1 MRLNECSCGCGGTGT
16 SCKQKEL
23 DSYMFFGNLQIIKRS
38 IDALMQMSPS
48 DVDAILN
55 DGHDWAAD
63 HIATSKDDIQEV
75 ADFFINKMSR
85 GSHSGIVMMGEDPRL
100 ADAHA
105 MKTFESFLA
114 ESKKAKKTKADQDE
128 DGDNDFADAKIAQ
141 YVAGGMSKEEAI
153 KKSRKFN
160 K

>member
-1 MRLNECSCGCGGTGT
+1 MRVNECSCGCGGTSTG
-16 SCKQKEL
+16 CKKQEL

-38 IDALMQMSPS
+38 VDALMQMSPEQ
-48 DVDAILN
+48 VDAILN

-75 ADFFINKMSR
+75 ADFFINKMMK
-85 GSHSGIVMMGEDPRL
+85 GSHSKIMMMGDDARL
-100 ADAHA
+100 MDTHA
-105 MKTFESFLA
+105 MKSFESFLV
-114 ESKKAKKTKADQDE
+114 ESKKAKKKQDQDE

-141 YVAGGMSKEEAI
+141 YMAGGMSKAEAI

>member
-1 MRLNECSCGCGGTGT
+1 MRINECSCGCGGTST
-16 SCKQKEL
+16 SCKGKEL

-38 IDALMQMSPS
+38 IDALMQMSPA

-63 HIATSKDDIQEV
+63 HVATSKDDLQEV
-75 ADFFINKMSR
+75 ADFFINKMMR
-85 GSHSGIVMMGEDPRL
+85 GSHSKVMMMGDDSRL
-100 ADAHA
+100 AEPHA
-105 MKTFESFLA
+105 MKSFESFLV
-114 ESKKAKKTKADQDE
+114 ESKKAKKKQDQDE

-141 YVAGGMSKEEAI
+141 YVAGGMSKAEAI

>member
-1 MRLNECSCGCGGTGT
+1 
-16 SCKQKEL
+16 
-23 DSYMFFGNLQIIKRS
+23 MFFGNLQTIKRAV
-38 IDALMQMSPS
+38 DALLEMDPMM
-48 DVDAILN
+48 VDKVLN

-75 ADFFINKMSR
+75 AEFFINKMSHG
-85 GSHSGIVMMGEDPRL
+85 GSSVRMMGMDSRL
-100 ADAHA
+100 MDTGVI
-105 MKTFESFLA
+105 KTFESFLN
-114 ESKKAKKTKADQDE
+114 ESKKKKDQDQ

-141 YVAGGMSKEEAI
+141 YIKGGMSKAEAI